1 MNRAD
6 KASRDTAAPKSL
18 RLRERAR
25 SLKGQAEKL
34 LKKADALSVEA
45 EKIESAEK
53 PKKRTPRE
61 DVNQAAAR
69 VVREATEGR

>member
-25 SLKGQAEKL
+25 SLKGQAEDL
-34 LKKADALSVEA
+34 LRKADILLAEA
-45 EKIESAEK
+45 EKIEAVEK
-53 PKKRTPRE
+53 PAIRKPRG

-69 VVREATEGR
+69 IVKQATKD